1 MTVIYDTPNMIH
13 FKVPANTTGEELHI
27 EIGVSDPPIY
37 EWCNHNFYSGGE
49 VMVARRV
56 VQNQDKALI
65 KHESRGRGCQGR
77 ALALI
82 RGRQHPMVAF
92 AVLTDHR

>member
-1 MTVIYDTPNMIH
+1 MIH

-27 EIGVSDPPIY
+27 ETGVSDPPIY

-65 KHESRGRGCQGR
+65 
-77 ALALI
+77 
-82 RGRQHPMVAF
+82 
-92 AVLTDHR
+92 